1 MTGFAREDCM
11 PRTPPKF
18 RNFLERAGLR
28 DIGLPMLLAAAV
40 LFVSAMAMLGANVS
54 ALRES
59 YGWVQRSNSALL
71 DIAEINTLVMG
82 IDMCVRGYALTD
94 NPDFLV
100 YEADNRNRL
109 GIAIDKLASLVADD
123 PGQSASIAK
132 LRALVAK
139 QEELFSQ
146 LASLGAG
153 HAKDVAAVIVDP
165 AKRKIRHAAQDTLT
179 AMHDG
184 EMKLLAARQQVAARQ
199 VSHTFNLALGI
210 VAFAFAA
217 GVVGFA
223 LTLFGR
229 RTAI

>member
-1 MTGFAREDCM
+1 M
-11 PRTPPKF
+11 PRRPPKF
-18 RNFLERAGLR
+18 RDFLERAGLR
-28 DIGLPMLLAAAV
+28 DIGLPMLLAALV

-59 YGWVQRSNSALL
+59 YGRVQRSNNVLL
-71 DIAEINTLVMG
+71 DMAEINTLVMG

-123 PGQSASIAK
+123 PRQSASIAK

-146 LASLGAG
+146 LASLGPG

-165 AKRKIRHAAQDTLT
+165 EKRKIRYAAQDTLT

-184 EMKLLAARQQVAARQ
+184 EMKRLSERQQAAERQ
-199 VSHTFNLALGI
+199 VSHTFNLGLGV

-217 GVVGFA
+217 GVIGFA

-229 RTAI
+229 RTANI